1 MDDHDPD
8 LTSTRGV
15 LINEP
20 SKPTF
25 LTKST
30 KYHDMLLILI
40 KFEGLSLT
48 EFIYISD
55 LGNQSITTTFKGTFW
70 IKK

>member
-1 MDDHDPD
+1 LSGKLEMDDHDPD

-30 KYHDMLLILI
+30 K
-40 KFEGLSLT
+40 FEGLSLT
-48 EFIYISD
+48 EFVYISN